1 MISEQMN
8 QGQHSNLCFRKA
20 QHRHTGTLGEMIER
34 LLASVTVALIT
45 VESYKFYL
53 RLLEK

>member
-1 MISEQMN
+1 MN

-20 QHRHTGTLGEMIER
+20 QYRHTGTSGEMIER

-53 RLLEK
+53 RLLEN